1 MRHVQSGVTLIEL
14 MVVVVVAAILAS
26 IAVPTYRNYLIRT
39 QRTEA
44 RTALLQ
50 VQAAQEKF
58 YLQNNRYTEDLVSAP
73 ADGGL
78 GVGNITE
85 GGKYDLVVNF
95 VEENDQ
101 TFRAEANP
109 RAGGGQDDDSSC
121 TKLTIDN
128 NGTRGAEGPGGVDG
142 CWH

>member
-1 MRHVQSGVTLIEL
+1 MRIEAGRMQRGVTLIEL
-14 MVVVVVAAILAS
+14 MVVVVVVTILAS
-26 IAVPTYRNYLIRT
+26 IAVPSYRNYMIRT

-50 VQAAQEKF
+50 LQAAQEKF
-58 YLQNNRYTEDLVSAP
+58 YLQNNRYSDDITGEL
-73 ADGGL
+73 GL
-78 GVGNITE
+78 LDE
-85 GGKYDLVVNF
+85 SDGGKYEIVASYIDGDN
-95 VEENDQ
+95 Q
-101 TFRAEANP
+101 TFRAEATP
-109 RAGGGQDDDSSC
+109 RSGGGQDDDSSC